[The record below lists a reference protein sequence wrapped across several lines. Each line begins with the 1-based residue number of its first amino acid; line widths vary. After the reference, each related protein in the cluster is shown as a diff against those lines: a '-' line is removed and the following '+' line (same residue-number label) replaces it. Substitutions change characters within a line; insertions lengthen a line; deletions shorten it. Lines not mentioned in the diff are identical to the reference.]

1 MTHRRIFGAVLVIFG
16 AWMSFYRPA
25 VHAQG
30 AQGPMP
36 PKPGITVQKAPD
48 DAIRVKVA
56 LVNAP
61 VAVSDDKGEL
71 ILDLQQKDFHVLD
84 NGVEQTIESFD
95 LGAEPLSA
103 VLLFETSSRITPLMP
118 AVQKSA
124 IIFTQTVVGPSGEAA
139 VLGYNDATD
148 KLLPFTG
155 DRDKIEKSIANLKI
169 GSSGT
174 RLYNAL
180 SEAVQMLKDRP
191 ADRRRVVILVGEAR
205 DAGSEVRLGE
215 VLREAQLSNVV
226 IYTVGLS
233 INGSRVALT
242 GSAEVSAL
250 RYASR
255 DIRNAAR
262 SRHRAN
268 PHKPA
273 ATIRDCQ
280 RRSAGGR
287 GMGGATHEGDRERS
301 PAGSCYRGHG
311 RLISIR
317 VSRPHHRKRRGCHRR
332 RTERSIYPELPS
344 NRFRRA
350 RLSQDQSDGGS
361 RRRKST
367 HTARLRPHG
376 KLANLVFTDSFT
388 RRSTPCAE
396 CEVQVPCR
404 PLPSLAPL
412 RHLARCLL

>member
-233 INGSRVALT
+233 STA
-242 GSAEVSAL
+242 AAL
-250 RYASR
+250 R
-255 DIRNAAR
+255 
-262 SRHRAN
+262 
-268 PHKPA
+268 
-273 ATIRDCQ
+273 
-280 RRSAGGR
+280 
-287 GMGGATHEGDRERS
+287 
-301 PAGSCYRGHG
+301 
-311 RLISIR
+311 
-317 VSRPHHRKRRGCHRR
+317 
-332 RTERSIYPELPS
+332 
-344 NRFRRA
+344 
-350 RLSQDQSDGGS
+350 SQDPQKYPPSATPPGTFGMPPVPGTAQTPTSQQQQYGTANVDLLAAAEWAVQHTKEIVKNRPLEVATVATGGLYQSAFRDHTIENAVDAIGGELNAQYTLS
-361 RRRKST
+361 Y
-367 HTARLRPHG
+367 HP
-376 KLANLVFTDSFT
+376 TDSDAPGYHKIKVTVDRAGAKVRT
-388 RRSTPCAE
+388 RPGYVLTAN
-396 CEVQVPCR
+396 
-404 PLPSLAPL
+404 
-412 RHLARCLL
+412 